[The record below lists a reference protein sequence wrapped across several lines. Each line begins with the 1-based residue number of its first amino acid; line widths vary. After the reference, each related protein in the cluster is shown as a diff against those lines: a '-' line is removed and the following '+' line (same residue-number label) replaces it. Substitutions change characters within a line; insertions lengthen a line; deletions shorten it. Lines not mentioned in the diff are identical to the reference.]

1 MEHCVFFSSLM
12 REFKTQDGKFVKGS
26 SGFLPSHKNVETVL
40 DGTFLQSNEF
50 TIGFSEWQR
59 CKRASSRITFVPDIR
74 PTRECKSACKSCEQC
89 LNVPVIQRPPESED
103 NGSGSLRVEGKGAF
117 SDIHREIN

>member
-1 MEHCVFFSSLM
+1 MRKLVERPAAFLSS
-12 REFKTQDGKFVKGS
+12 RGNDEAA
-26 SGFLPSHKNVETVL
+26 L
-40 DGTFLQSNEF
+40 DATFLRANEF

-59 CKRASSRITFVPDIR
+59 CEQCASSRIAFVPDIR
-74 PTRECKSACKSCEQC
+74 PTCECKSACKSCEQC